1 MDKNSPTYKVAVGLL
16 KQSAESYQHSDF
28 HWFVSAIMR
37 LIVLDNDLS
46 LVDFLIILKEEI
58 PEQTNQVFDYDDK
71 KLYESTFSK
80 FIEEYILVSKK

>member
-1 MDKNSPTYKVAVGLL
+1 MDKNSATYKVAIDLF
-16 KQSAESYQHSDF
+16 KQSATAYQRSDYS
-28 HWFVSAIMR
+28 WFIMAIMR

-58 PEQTNQVFDYDDK
+58 PEQTNQIFDYDDK

-80 FIEEYILVSKK
+80 FIEDYLLVSKE

>member
-1 MDKNSPTYKVAVGLL
+1 MDKNSATYIAAIALI
-16 KQSAESYQHSDF
+16 KQSADKYQSSDF

-37 LIVLDNDLS
+37 LIVLDNNLS

-58 PEQTNQVFDYDDK
+58 PQTNEIFDYDDK
-71 KLYESTFSK
+71 KLYESSFSE